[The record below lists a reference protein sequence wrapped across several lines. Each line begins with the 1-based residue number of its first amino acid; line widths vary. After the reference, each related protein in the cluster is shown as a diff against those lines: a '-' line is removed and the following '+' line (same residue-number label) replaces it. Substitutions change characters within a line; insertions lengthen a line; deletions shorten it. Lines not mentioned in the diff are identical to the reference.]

1 MEHCEEYLELISA
14 AIDGQISPQ
23 ARQTL
28 NQHLAQC
35 PGCRALYAAMAEDR
49 AALSAVGESEPPE
62 GFARAVMER
71 VKAEP
76 RTKVIPLFRRPRVKK
91 LLTTAACALLCV
103 GVVRFAAGS
112 IGMGSAAPTSGNSTG
127 AAAPASS
134 CDPSSDAAAHKQ
146 EGADY
151 GDNSTALYAASAH
164 GSGEQTDGEK
174 AVRSAGGTKMDPGKQ
189 ASAPDGRTDETGL
202 PNGGIDP
209 AGGDTPSFAGTSAAV
224 ELPLTN
230 TARYR
235 VTWGEGLA
243 AGAYLLRSR
252 AELDDLLTQL
262 DTEGLTDRFARY
274 DQAWFDGD
282 RQLVAVV
289 VTESSGSVY
298 HQITGLTLRGEQVEI
313 TVLRR
318 LPEEGT
324 CDMAAWLLTAET
336 AGAEDLPL
344 TLDWYSEEN

>member
-35 PGCRALYAAMAEDR
+35 PGCRALYAAMAEDC

-76 RTKVIPLFRRPRVKK
+76 RTKVISLFRRPRVKK

-103 GVVRFAAGS
+103 GVVRFAVGS
-112 IGMGSAAPTSGNSTG
+112 IGMGSAAPTSGNTTG

-134 CDPSSDAAAHKQ
+134 YDPSSSAAAHKQ
-146 EGADY
+146 EAAGY

-174 AVRSAGGTKMDPGKQ
+174 AVKSAGGTKMDPGEQ
-189 ASAPDGRTDETGL
+189 VSAPDGRTDETGL

-224 ELPLTN
+224 ELPLASA
-230 TARYR
+230 ARVR
-235 VTWGEGLA
+235 VTWREELA
-243 AGAYLLRSR
+243 PKACLLRSR

-262 DTEGLTDRFARY
+262 DTEGLTDGFARY
-274 DQAWFDGD
+274 DQTWFDGD

-289 VTESSGSVY
+289 VTETSGSVY
-298 HQITGLTLRGEQVEI
+298 HEILSLIRDGSGLTAA
-313 TVLRR
+313 VLRR
-318 LPEEGT
+318 VPQMGT

-336 AGAEDLPL
+336 SGAEDLPL
-344 TLDWYSEEN
+344 TLDWHSEEN

>member
-35 PGCRALYAAMAEDR
+35 PGCRALYAAMAEDC

-103 GVVRFAAGS
+103 GVVRFAVGS
-112 IGMGSAAPTSGNSTG
+112 IGMGSAAPTSGNTTG

-134 CDPSSDAAAHKQ
+134 YDPSSSAAAHKQ
-146 EGADY
+146 EAAGY

-174 AVRSAGGTKMDPGKQ
+174 AVKSAGGTKMDPGEQ
-189 ASAPDGRTDETGL
+189 VSAPDGRTDETGL

-224 ELPLTN
+224 ELPLASA
-230 TARYR
+230 ARVR
-235 VTWGEGLA
+235 VTWREELA
-243 AGAYLLRSR
+243 PKACLLRSR

-262 DTEGLTDRFARY
+262 DTEGLTDGFARY
-274 DQAWFDGD
+274 DQTWFDGD

-289 VTESSGSVY
+289 VTETSGSVY
-298 HQITGLTLRGEQVEI
+298 HEILSLIRDGSGLTAA
-313 TVLRR
+313 VLRR
-318 LPEEGT
+318 VPQMGT

-336 AGAEDLPL
+336 SGAEDLPL
-344 TLDWYSEEN
+344 TLDWHSEEN

>member
-1 MEHCEEYLELISA
+1 
-14 AIDGQISPQ
+14 
-23 ARQTL
+23 
-28 NQHLAQC
+28 
-35 PGCRALYAAMAEDR
+35 
-49 AALSAVGESEPPE
+49 
-62 GFARAVMER
+62 
-71 VKAEP
+71 
-76 RTKVIPLFRRPRVKK
+76 
-91 LLTTAACALLCV
+91 
-103 GVVRFAAGS
+103 
-112 IGMGSAAPTSGNSTG
+112 
-127 AAAPASS
+127 
-134 CDPSSDAAAHKQ
+134 
-146 EGADY
+146 
-151 GDNSTALYAASAH
+151 
-164 GSGEQTDGEK
+164 
-174 AVRSAGGTKMDPGKQ
+174 MDPGEQ
-189 ASAPDGRTDETGL
+189 ATAPDGRTDETGL

-230 TARYR
+230 AARYR
-235 VTWGEGLA
+235 VAWGEGLA

-262 DTEGLTDRFARY
+262 DTEGLTDGFARY

-336 AGAEDLPL
+336 AGAKDLPL

>member
-1 MEHCEEYLELISA
+1 MS
-14 AIDGQISPQ
+14 S
-23 ARQTL
+23 
-28 NQHLAQC
+28 
-35 PGCRALYAAMAEDR
+35 
-49 AALSAVGESEPPE
+49 
-62 GFARAVMER
+62 
-71 VKAEP
+71 
-76 RTKVIPLFRRPRVKK
+76 
-91 LLTTAACALLCV
+91 
-103 GVVRFAAGS
+103 FAAGS
-112 IGMGSAAPTSGNSTG
+112 IGMGSAAPTSGNTTG
-127 AAAPASS
+127 GAAPASS
-134 CDPSSDAAAHKQ
+134 CDPSSSAAAHKQ

-174 AVRSAGGTKMDPGKQ
+174 AVRSAGGTKMDPGEQ

-209 AGGDTPSFAGTSAAV
+209 AGGDTPSFAGTFAAV

-230 TARYR
+230 AARYR
-235 VTWGEGLA
+235 VDWDVSLP
-243 AGAYLLRSR
+243 AGGQILRSR
-252 AELDDLLTQL
+252 QELDDLLAGL
-262 DTEGLTDRFARY
+262 DTEGLADGFARY
-274 DQAWFDGD
+274 DQTWFDGD

-298 HQITGLTLRGEQVEI
+298 HEI
-313 TVLRR
+313 LSLIQDESGVTATVLRR

-336 AGAEDLPL
+336 AGAKDLPL

>member
-35 PGCRALYAAMAEDR
+35 PGCRALYAAMAEDC

-76 RTKVIPLFRRPRVKK
+76 RTGVIPLFRRPRVKK

-134 CDPSSDAAAHKQ
+134 YDPSSDAAAHKQ

-174 AVRSAGGTKMDPGKQ
+174 AVRSAGGTKMDPGEQ
-189 ASAPDGRTDETGL
+189 VSAPDGRTDETGL
-202 PNGGIDP
+202 PNGGIDS
-209 AGGDTPSFAGTSAAV
+209 AGGDTPSFAGASAAV
-224 ELPLTN
+224 ELPLASA
-230 TARYR
+230 ARAR
-235 VTWGEGLA
+235 VTWREELA
-243 AGAYLLRSR
+243 PKACLLRSR

-262 DTEGLTDRFARY
+262 DTEGLTDGFARY
-274 DQAWFDGD
+274 DQTWFDGD
-282 RQLVAVV
+282 NQLVAVV
-289 VTESSGSVY
+289 VTETSGSVY
-298 HQITGLTLRGEQVEI
+298 HEI
-313 TVLRR
+313 LSLIQDESGVTATVLRR
-318 LPEEGT
+318 VPQMGT

-336 AGAEDLPL
+336 AGAEG
-344 TLDWYSEEN
+344 TGVSVSFENTGA

>member
-49 AALSAVGESEPPE
+49 AALNAVGESEPPE

-76 RTKVIPLFRRPRVKK
+76 RTGVIPLFRRPRVKK

-103 GVVRFAAGS
+103 GVVRFAVGS
-112 IGMGSAAPTSGNSTG
+112 IGMGSAAPTSGNTTG
-127 AAAPASS
+127 GAAPASS
-134 CDPSSDAAAHKQ
+134 CDPSSSAAAHKQ
-146 EGADY
+146 EAAGSV
-151 GDNSTALYAASAH
+151 DNGTALYAASAY

-174 AVRSAGGTKMDPGKQ
+174 AVRSAGGTKMDPGEQ
-189 ASAPDGRTDETGL
+189 VSAPDGRTDETGL

-230 TARYR
+230 AARYR
-235 VTWGEGLA
+235 VAWGEGLE

-252 AELDDLLTQL
+252 AELDDLLAGL
-262 DTEGLTDRFARY
+262 DTEGLTDGFARY

-298 HQITGLTLRGEQVEI
+298 HEI
-313 TVLRR
+313 LSLIQDESGVTATVLRR

-336 AGAEDLPL
+336 SGAEDLPL
-344 TLDWYSEEN
+344 TLDWHSEEN

>member
-49 AALSAVGESEPPE
+49 AALNAVGESEPPE

-76 RTKVIPLFRRPRVKK
+76 RTGVIPLFRRPRVKK

-103 GVVRFAAGS
+103 GVVRFAVGS
-112 IGMGSAAPTSGNSTG
+112 IGMGSAAPTSGNTTG
-127 AAAPASS
+127 GAAPASS
-134 CDPSSDAAAHKQ
+134 CDPSSSAAAHKQ
-146 EGADY
+146 EAAGSV
-151 GDNSTALYAASAH
+151 DNGTALYAASAY

-174 AVRSAGGTKMDPGKQ
+174 AVRSAGGTKMDPGEQ
-189 ASAPDGRTDETGL
+189 VSAPDGRTDETGL

-230 TARYR
+230 AARYR
-235 VTWGEGLA
+235 VAWGEGLE

-252 AELDDLLTQL
+252 AELDDLLAGL
-262 DTEGLTDRFARY
+262 DTEGLTDGFARY

-298 HQITGLTLRGEQVEI
+298 HEI
-313 TVLRR
+313 LSLIQDESGVTATVLRR

-336 AGAEDLPL
+336 SGAEDLPL
-344 TLDWYSEEN
+344 TLDWRSEEN

>member
-1 MEHCEEYLELISA
+1 MEHCEEYLELIST

-49 AALSAVGESEPPE
+49 AALNAVGESEPPE

-76 RTKVIPLFRRPRVKK
+76 RTGVIPLFRRPRVKK

-134 CDPSSDAAAHKQ
+134 YDPSSDAAAHKQ
-146 EGADY
+146 EAADY

-174 AVRSAGGTKMDPGKQ
+174 AVRSAGGTKMDPGEQ
-189 ASAPDGRTDETGL
+189 ASTPDGRTDETGL
-202 PNGGIDP
+202 PNGGIDS

-224 ELPLTN
+224 ELPLASA
-230 TARYR
+230 ARAR
-235 VTWGEGLA
+235 VTWREELA
-243 AGAYLLRSR
+243 PKACLLRSR

-262 DTEGLTDRFARY
+262 DTEGLTDGFARY
-274 DQAWFDGD
+274 DQTWFDGD
-282 RQLVAVV
+282 NQLVAVV
-289 VTESSGSVY
+289 VTETSGSVY
-298 HQITGLTLRGEQVEI
+298 HEILSLIRDGSGLTAA
-313 TVLRR
+313 VLRR
-318 LPEEGT
+318 VPQMGT

-336 AGAEDLPL
+336 SGAEDLPL